1 MPEQSIIIKFKST
14 GSEALT
20 RAIRNLTKAE
30 RELRGETNKLRKNG
44 GLLDTSFGRN
54 RKSASL
60 LSNAFATMRSK
71 LLLVNFAMGLGITQV
86 IRFAQEATRVKNMEI
101 AFNSLSGG
109 TDNARV
115 AMSKLR
121 DATNNTMSQFDLF
134 QQANNAMILGV
145 TKNSDEMAEMFDMA
159 QRLGRALG
167 RDTASSVESLITGIG
182 RQSRLMLDNIGI
194 IVKSD
199 DAYKSYAAE
208 LGVTVDKL
216 TDAQKKQAFMNA
228 TLESAREKLKSLP
241 EETLSTQDK
250 FDQLVASSSNLAIV
264 IGNRL
269 SPVLGDTSSF
279 LTTMTDKLASLVEI
293 TDLERIRDLDKV
305 VNSLNTQL
313 KQTFEFKQIT
323 KLRKELKD
331 LDPEKDGGRIAE
343 VEKAIAKFQNRIK
356 LMEESKLL
364 DKFNKEIDTL
374 NNSLNNM
381 VAIENPPFLVN
392 LSEMNPDMVV
402 EMNKSI
408 DEAVKSGN
416 IKAFNAALDKVMQP
430 VPKNENSIDK
440 AVKLV
445 TEEAKLAQMGIDAI
459 SSSLASAAVNG
470 KHMGM
475 AVEKALKQI
484 AAQIAAKASIFALF
498 SILSGGTGAGALRFA
513 LGLQTAH
520 TGGLIKDNKVQK
532 FATGGVVQGEDNVPI
547 LAQNGEF
554 VMSRSAVESVGIETM
569 NRINQTGS
577 AGVTVNV
584 SGNVM
589 SQDFV
594 EGELAERIKE
604 AVRKGSNFGMS

>member
-60 LSNAFATMRSK
+60 LGNAFATMRSK
-71 LLLVNFAMGLGITQV
+71 LLLVNFAMGLGISQV
-86 IRFAQEATRVKNMEI
+86 VRFAQEATRVKNMEI

-269 SPVLGDTSSF
+269 SPALGDTSSF

-343 VEKAIAKFQNRIK
+343 VEKAIAKFQSRIK

-392 LSEMNPDMVV
+392 LSEMNPEMVV

-408 DEAVKSGN
+408 DEAFSSGSL
-416 IKAFNAALDKVMQP
+416 KAFNATLNKVIQP

-470 KHMGM
+470 QHMGM

-520 TGGLIKDNKVQK
+520 TGGLIKDSKVQK

-554 VMSRSAVESVGIETM
+554 VMSRNAVESVGIETM